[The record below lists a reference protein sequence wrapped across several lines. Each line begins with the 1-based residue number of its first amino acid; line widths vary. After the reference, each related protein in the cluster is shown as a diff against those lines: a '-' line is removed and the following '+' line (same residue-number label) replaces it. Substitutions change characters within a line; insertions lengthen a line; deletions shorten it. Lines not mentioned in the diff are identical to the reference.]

1 MLKPPTSNY
10 GLKMGFYGFVNH
22 DSRWLV
28 GENEVLE
35 TSPFVSGT
43 DDRLVDD
50 FIEGLETTPTGVV
63 TRGKS

>member
-1 MLKPPTSNY
+1 
-10 GLKMGFYGFVNH
+10 MGFCGFVNH

-28 GENEVLE
+28 GENEALE

-63 TRGKS
+63 TTGKS